1 MAFGDAEGLSDP
13 GVAVNPRNGEV
24 YVVFESTVDN
34 GTEHVFFMS
43 SADGG
48 ATWSQPIDIVDEA
61 GQGHNQS
68 VPGISVA
75 PDGRVD
81 VAWYD
86 FRNDP
91 FFTPEGE
98 VLQRYSDVY
107 GASSDDGGRTWSE
120 NLRVSDRS
128 SDRSIG
134 ASFDNEDVRGP
145 LGIASTK
152 HSALITWADSRA
164 GAAPEFDVEDVYFT
178 RVHFGA
184 STVESDAG
192 FDPTSALLGGGAAL
206 AFAGVVFLGATRRGG
221 RRVPAD

>member
-1 MAFGDAEGLSDP
+1 VAFGDAEGLSDP

-48 ATWSQPIDIVDEA
+48 MTWSQPIDIVDEA

-120 NLRVSDRS
+120 NFRVSDRS

-145 LGIASTK
+145 LGIASTDEA
-152 HSALITWADSRA
+152 ALITWADSRA
-164 GAAPEFDVEDVYFT
+164 GALPEFDVEDTYFT
-178 RVHFGA
+178 RVVFDATAEEEGLDLA
-184 STVESDAG
+184 SAMTGV
-192 FDPTSALLGGGAAL
+192 GAAL
-206 AFAGVVFLGATRRGG
+206 ALVGIGLLITTTRSGRRGST
-221 RRVPAD
+221 AST